1 MTKKPKVVS
10 SGQLTTKEKVGYGLT
25 DMAGNLLYVT
35 FSSYILQYFTNIL
48 GLDPGFGWSAST
60 ILLVSHFINAILA
73 VVWGSIIDHTR
84 TKWGQSR
91 PWFLF
96 LALPF
101 AVFTVLAFYLPSL
114 GTSTPAIF
122 WIAMVTFILAS
133 GAVYGGISAA
143 LSAVLPNLTND
154 PMSIV
159 QAGSWRMVGGSIG
172 SFITCMV
179 TPYAVT
185 ALAKAMG
192 ATGDDPMWTKEA
204 MHAWLIIV
212 AIWAV
217 VAGVLLLLA
226 FLFMKEHNYNPKA
239 KPLSF
244 KTSCKAVKGNAPW
257 GILVAGFIVLWIAQS
272 TRNCTATFYASQILG
287 DSTLAGPINGV
298 QVVGILTAAV
308 TPFIVKALKKKL
320 KYPKTLLLLIGL
332 GIAAIGQAGMIIKD
346 GISDQAGSLAV
357 FFIFWIIGCLGAQFS
372 MGLFFTMIADTVDF
386 GEWKTG
392 VRAPGLLASVG
403 GSVSIQ
409 LGSAFGQFVP
419 GLIMDA
425 WDKSDASVKFVFIW
439 LPVIVYAIVAAIMIF
454 YIRFEKKEDQILKDL
469 EKRKANP
476 HIVNLAAQPKAN

>member
-1 MTKKPKVVS
+1 MTKQKVNN
-10 SGQLTTKEKVGYGLT
+10 GQMTVKEKAGYGLT

-48 GLDPGFGWSAST
+48 GLPAGLGWSAST

-73 VVWGSIIDHTR
+73 IVWGSIIDHTR

-101 AVFTVLAFYLPSL
+101 AVFTIMAFYLPSL
-114 GTSTPAIF
+114 GGTNTITVF

-133 GAVYGGISAA
+133 GAIYGGISAA

-159 QAGSWRMVGGSIG
+159 QAGSWRMVGGSVG

-204 MHAWLIIV
+204 MNAWLIIV

-226 FLFMKEHNYNPKA
+226 FLFMREHNYNPKA
-239 KPLSF
+239 QPLSF
-244 KTSCKAVKGNAPW
+244 KTSCKSVKGNAPW

-272 TRNCTATFYASQILG
+272 TRNCTATFYAQQILQ

-320 KYPKTLLLLIGL
+320 KFPKTLLLLIGL

-346 GISDQAGSLAV
+346 GIGSTGGSLTV

-425 WDKSDASVKFVFIW
+425 WGHSDESVKFVFIW
-439 LPVIVYAIVAAIMIF
+439 LPIIVYAIVAAVMFF
-454 YIRFEKKEDQILKDL
+454 YIRFEKQEEQILADL
-469 EKRKANP
+469 AKRKTNP
-476 HIVNLAAQPKAN
+476 HIVNLAK